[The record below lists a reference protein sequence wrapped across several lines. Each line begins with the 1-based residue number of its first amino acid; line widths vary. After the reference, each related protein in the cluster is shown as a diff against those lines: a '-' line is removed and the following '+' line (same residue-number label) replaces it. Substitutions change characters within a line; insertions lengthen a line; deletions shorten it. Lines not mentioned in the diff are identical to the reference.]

1 MKGTVFSAD
10 FVKDSNGNL
19 RLLELNTDTG
29 FIDQELVNFDFS
41 GFLSVLSS
49 NNITTLDIIY
59 KPFLHIDFVNKLT
72 EEVNNNLP
80 SIVINLHD
88 ENINSIYPTS
98 VVDASDKFVL
108 RLAYDETAIFDSV
121 YCKNRLNVYNLFTE
135 DSITDY
141 CVGYYHSS
149 PLGTYDTLT
158 KEVNAS
164 NIPDATIKDIYES
177 FNPID
182 FHKINVENGTVEEN
196 WDNFIQDKSTEDTLI
211 EQYHFHSSTVDENN
225 HVTSIRFFAIVYGS
239 NLDILPLHSYKIS
252 SIFELPTSI
261 NLEENSNK
269 IKDYHFYEFATNMFK
284 NDSAGILSTHEVLMA
299 DATWEEISNIQIGND
314 IQSYSISGSPQS
326 ESDLN
331 SLTWNYDGS
340 EFPEGSFLTTSSVVF
355 KDVANLKYN
364 SMMEMVVDSDSLFS
378 GINKKYLVYDSLT
391 NKSSYK
397 FITEINSITDYLY
410 DTNGQLIQV
419 DELNFYVSS
428 ENGLSFI
435 ELDVEDSDTYI
446 INGSTAFHSVVS
458 HNSPCFVAGTP
469 ILMADGS
476 HLNIEDV
483 KIGDKILSFDF
494 KNNDSKIGQV
504 LNIFSRKVNKI
515 VKYEFS
521 NGGTLKATLDHPLYA
536 LDKGWSSYSETL
548 SNNLYSLEE
557 SVKKIEVGDI
567 IKFYDSTSTITQM
580 QVLDGDFTV
589 YNLSEIEKYHNYY
602 ANNVLVH
609 NRTCF
614 VKGTL
619 IEMAD
624 GTSKK
629 IEDVKIDDLIISF
642 NEETKTKESQK
653 VTKIVSPIHDDL
665 VIYHFENGKN
675 ITCTFDHPFYVNGL
689 QLSSYKPS
697 WTKDRYKLGVDVS
710 QIKIGDVVNLIDDTF
725 TTIISFEEL
734 EKSQTETLIFE
745 VENNHNFYANGILT
759 HNKFCFIAG
768 TKILLEDDIEKNIE
782 DIQIGDVVLSY
793 NEEKKS
799 IEPKKVTN
807 TSSPI
812 HDDLVEYTLSNGI
825 KITSTFDHPFYVNG
839 LELASYKSEWTNER
853 YILPSNVIEIK
864 VGDFVNLSNN
874 ETVKIESI
882 MELSRIN
889 TRTYIISVEDNHNFY
904 ANKILVHNK

>member
-10 FVKDSNGNL
+10 FVKDSTGNL

-98 VVDASDKFVL
+98 VVDAAGKFIL

-149 PLGTYDTLT
+149 SLGTFDTLT

-164 NIPDATIKDIYES
+164 NIPDATIKDVYES

-182 FHKINVENGTVEEN
+182 FYKINVDNGTVEEN
-196 WDNFIQDKSTEDTLI
+196 WDDFIQDKSTEDTLI

-299 DATWEEISNIQIGND
+299 DETWEEISNIQVGND

-355 KDVANLKYN
+355 KDVANLKYH
-364 SMMEMVVDSDSLFS
+364 SMMEMVVDNDSLFS
-378 GINKKYLVYDSLT
+378 GINKKYLVYDSVT

-397 FITEINSITDYLY
+397 YIAEINAITDYLY
-410 DTNGQLIQV
+410 DLNGELIQV

-428 ENGLSFI
+428 ESGLSFV

-446 INGSTAFHSVVS
+446 INGSTAFHSIVS
-458 HNSPCFVAGTP
+458 HNAPCFVAGTK
-469 ILMADGS
+469 IQMEDGS
-476 HLNIEDV
+476 TKNIEDV
-483 KIGDKILSFDF
+483 VVGDSIVSFDL
-494 KNNDSKIGQV
+494 KNDKTKVNKV
-504 LNIFSRKVNKI
+504 LNIFSKKVDKI
-515 VKYEFS
+515 IIYEFD
-521 NGGTLKATLDHPLYA
+521 NGGILKATLDHPIFVN
-536 LDKGWSSYSETL
+536 DKGWSSYNNSL
-548 SNNLYSLEE
+548 SNTLYTLDTPVQKIEIGD
-557 SVKKIEVGDI
+557 SVKLINTNAILEKMTLVDEET
-567 IKFYDSTSTITQM
+567 K
-580 QVLDGDFTV
+580 V
-589 YNLSEIEKYHNYY
+589 YNLSEIEINHNYF
-602 ANNVLVH
+602 ANDVLVH
-609 NRTCF
+609 NRACF
-614 VKGTL
+614 VKGTM

-624 GTSKK
+624 GTIKP
-629 IEDVKIDDLIISF
+629 IEEIVIGDEVISL
-642 NEETKTKESQK
+642 NVQNNTKEKQT
-653 VTKIVSPIHDDL
+653 VTNIITPIHNDL
-665 VIYHFENGKN
+665 VKYSFENETQ
-675 ITCTFDHPFYVNGL
+675 IICTFDHPFFVNGFN
-689 QLSSYKPS
+689 LSSYKPLL
-697 WTKDRYKLGVDVS
+697 TNDRYNLEDNVS
-710 QIKIGDVVNLIDDTF
+710 QIEAGDSVNLIDGSNTR
-725 TTIISFEEL
+725 IIDIEEL
-734 EKSQTETLIFE
+734 ELNPTQTYIFE
-745 VENNHNFYANGILT
+745 VSNNHNFFANGILT
-759 HNKFCFIAG
+759 HNKACFIANTKVLMGDG
-768 TKILLEDDIEKNIE
+768 TERNIE
-782 DIQIGDVVLSY
+782 DVKVGDFVMSY
-793 NEEKKS
+793 NE
-799 IEPKKVTN
+799 ITN
-807 TSSPI
+807 EVEEMEVIDFNTPI
-812 HDDLVEYTLSNGI
+812 HDDIVRYTLSDNTQI
-825 KITSTFDHPFYVNG
+825 VSTFDHPYYIEG
-839 LELASYKSEWTNER
+839 LKLASYKPKWTKER
-853 YILPSNVIEIK
+853 YDLPLEIEQIKLGDKLMKANREILEI
-864 VGDFVNLSNN
+864 
-874 ETVKIESI
+874 ISI
-882 MELSRIN
+882 DELERIN
-889 TRTYIISVEDNHNFY
+889 TQTYIISVANNRNFF
-904 ANKILVHNK
+904 ANGVLVHNK